1 MVKEKGK
8 KTGNIV
14 VLLIVFGVFLIFG
27 IFMRYVVFDAGSKD
41 RDIKDTKV
49 TEESVSSAEKIMDGE
64 DAKAEDAEAYMA
76 FTIEMTEEME
86 NMIDMTAFKKAF
98 EKFLI
103 EEDLWNDELTA
114 TSDDILT
121 ENFKDGTKT
130 MSFTLDDY
138 AQTIVDVVSY
148 SDGTFTF
155 NYY

>member
-49 TEESVSSAEKIMDGE
+49 TEESVSNAEKIMDGE

>member
-76 FTIEMTEEME
+76 FTIEMMEEME

>member
-49 TEESVSSAEKIMDGE
+49 TEESVSNAEKIMDGE

-148 SDGTFTF
+148 SDGAFTF